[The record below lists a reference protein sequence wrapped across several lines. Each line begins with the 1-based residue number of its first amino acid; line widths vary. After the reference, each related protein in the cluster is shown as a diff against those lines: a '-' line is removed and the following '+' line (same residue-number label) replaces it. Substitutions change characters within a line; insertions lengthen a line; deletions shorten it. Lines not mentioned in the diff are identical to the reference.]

1 MSTPHNRANPGDFA
15 KTVLMPGD
23 PLRAKFIAETFLENP
38 RLVTDVR
45 GMLGYTGT
53 YQGHPVSVMGGGMGM
68 PSIGIYSYEL
78 YHFYG
83 VENIIRVG
91 TAGGMSEPGSA
102 RVTRTFLPSFHCTYS
117 GSSRKAYPD
126 NKVIWQGVYGQ
137 YRAGYNDFHIGTLWF
152 NEASAAL
159 AGKTIHQ
166 ATLSLRRSNGGSS
179 AARNVYLGAVALRQ
193 ADWATTYRPAF
204 TAPTALPAYPAG
216 QLSRECEGVYD
227 ITSLMAAVQQ
237 GYGIGVYEPCA
248 AYSGSYSPHYTMFYG
263 LGSDFVPVLTV
274 TYS

>member
-1 MSTPHNRANPGDFA
+1 MRGLFTASTG
-15 KTVLMPGD
+15 
-23 PLRAKFIAETFLENP
+23 
-38 RLVTDVR
+38 
-45 GMLGYTGT
+45 
-53 YQGHPVSVMGGGMGM
+53 
-68 PSIGIYSYEL
+68 
-78 YHFYG
+78 
-83 VENIIRVG
+83 
-91 TAGGMSEPGSA
+91 
-102 RVTRTFLPSFHCTYS
+102 
-117 GSSRKAYPD
+117 
-126 NKVIWQGVYGQ
+126 
-137 YRAGYNDFHIGTLWF
+137 
-152 NEASAAL
+152 L
-159 AGKTIHQ
+159 AGKTVHQ

-204 TAPTALPAYPAG
+204 TAPSALPAYPAG